1 MRKIILVLF
10 MSAVFLT
17 PLIIVPFTLN
27 YYNTPK
33 ELFVQLIITLCFML
47 WLIKGIMQEKFEI
60 FPIKLYSPLLIFC
73 LILGLSILWAKN
85 TYLVLK
91 DYVPMVTYVIA
102 FAICVNFVSQKF
114 ARSAAVFAITA
125 GVICAIYAHF
135 QYLGLDFIK
144 YPGIDFPDWRFRLYS
159 TFGNP
164 DFLANYLILIFPVGI
179 VIYSSTGVFL
189 KKFLML
195 VALGIIYSALLI
207 SFSIGALLG
216 LLVGILL
223 MISLFIAKSVRFEK
237 FLTPRSPPKHL
248 GKSIAVLVALLG
260 VITVFFFVPNKFHSP
275 SILRE
280 AQGSSVWKHGLDNRL
295 IVYKSAYEMAKDRP
309 FLGVGLGNF
318 KLEFPK
324 YRGDWLGEQHQYV
337 KPELLDRE
345 RDKNV
350 LNEFLQLFAETGV
363 FGFAWF
369 IFIVAI
375 IFKTGVVLY
384 YSTSDQKRQLFILG
398 LIGGISAFLVHSL
411 LSFPMHVVPNAFL
424 FWVFVG
430 LLFTQSAQQHR
441 TSIILYLGPVKKR
454 LVSIAVFLLAI
465 SSCIWPIRIYLSEVF
480 LKKMVFFNAQ
490 GAVNE
495 ALEAANRS
503 IAFSPHSN
511 AVSYIASYAQ
521 LSGDDETAT
530 FFYEEAL
537 KTQDTINFHMAL
549 AELYYKKGLV
559 GDCIKQYKQAVRLNP
574 LSPNLRFRLA
584 NLYVEK
590 GMYKEAEAECQ
601 FILMSTQADKN
612 TKSKV
617 QKIIRKIFNKTLSS
631 GYYGKVQIS
640 E

>member
-1 MRKIILVLF
+1 MRKIILTLF
-10 MSAVFLT
+10 ISAVFLT
-17 PLIIVPFTLN
+17 PLIIAPFTMN

-47 WLIKGIMQEKFEI
+47 WLIKGIMQEKFEF
-60 FPIKLYSPLLIFC
+60 FPVKLYSPLLVFC
-73 LILGLSILWAKN
+73 LILGLSILWAKD
-85 TYLVLK
+85 TYLVLR

-114 ARSAAVFAITA
+114 ARSAAVFAIAA
-125 GVICAIYAHF
+125 GVICAVYALF

-179 VIYSSTGVFL
+179 VIYSSTGALL
-189 KKFLML
+189 KKVLML

-207 SFSIGALLG
+207 SFSIGAFLG

-223 MISLFIAKSVRFEK
+223 MIALFISESVRFEK
-237 FLTPRSPPKHL
+237 FLVPRTPLKHL
-248 GKSIAVLVALLG
+248 GKSITVLIALLG

-275 SILRE
+275 SILCE

-295 IVYKSAYEMAKDRP
+295 IVYKSAYRMAKDRP
-309 FLGVGLGNF
+309 LLGVGLGNF

-324 YRGDWLGEQHQYV
+324 YRGDWLGQQHQYV

-369 IFIVAI
+369 ILVVAI
-375 IFKTGVVLY
+375 IFKTGVFLY
-384 YSTSDQKRQLFILG
+384 YTTGDRKRQLFILG

-430 LLFTQSAQQHR
+430 LLFTQSAQQNR
-441 TSIILYLGPVKKR
+441 TSIILYLGPVKKK
-454 LVSIAVFLLAI
+454 LVSIVVFLLAVL
-465 SSCIWPIRIYLSEVF
+465 SCIWPIRIYLSEVF
-480 LKKMVFFNAQ
+480 LKKMVFSNAQ
-490 GAVNE
+490 GAVNK
-495 ALEAANRS
+495 ALEAANCS
-503 IAFSPHSN
+503 IAFNPHSN

-521 LSGDDETAT
+521 LNGDDETAT

-559 GDCIKQYKQAVRLNP
+559 GDCIKQYKQAVGLNP

-584 NLYVEK
+584 NLYVESQ
-590 GMYKEAEAECQ
+590 MYKEAEAECQ
-601 FILMSTQADKN
+601 FILMSTQADKD

-617 QKIIRKIFNKTLSS
+617 QKIIRKIFNKTFSS